1 MLLSGSIAIV
11 SWQLQHWILSSH
23 LHFSLCLT
31 IHKSRFYV
39 SRLKARSGKL
49 DANWLPICI
58 WFFCFEGY
66 IDWKLSYFTEN
77 MIILSLFASF
87 LAIII
92 NLLQNVQI
100 IVLYFTDYCNI
111 WNTWESWF
119 QASFTTDSLNV
130 VLLIIFTVFNF
141 CKAWSWLFWYAVCQS
156 DCFNLFLKGSV
167 KCVLPDQLAGPF
179 LNSPLGKPW
188 DRFLSSP
195 FDQPGLSD
203 PRWRSTL
210 CHSCCC
216 PWNIQTRP
224 Q

>member
-11 SWQLQHWILSSH
+11 SWQLQHWILSSR

-31 IHKSRFYV
+31 IHKSHFYV

-66 IDWKLSYFTEN
+66 IDWKLSCFTEN

-119 QASFTTDSLNV
+119 QASFTTDSANV
-130 VLLIIFTVFNF
+130 VLLIIFTI
-141 CKAWSWLFWYAVCQS
+141 SLI
-156 DCFNLFLKGSV
+156 SV
-167 KCVLPDQLAGPF
+167 KPGAGYFGMLFARVTALICFWKVALSVFYQTSLLPISQQPPWKA
-179 LNSPLGKPW
+179 LGS
-188 DRFLSSP
+188 LSLQSLWP
-195 FDQPGLSD
+195 A
-203 PRWRSTL
+203 
-210 CHSCCC
+210 
-216 PWNIQTRP
+216 
-224 Q
+224 